1 MEKLKLFGTSGIRG
15 KAKTEMTIKLAL
27 KLGLTFASFL
37 GNEGTVIVG
46 RDVRCF
52 AEVLSKGV
60 VSGLVSGGINVEDC
74 GVAPTPAILWA
85 LKKRK
90 LDGGIVITGSHT
102 PKEFIGFLFF
112 LKDTSELSDQGA
124 IQFENKFFAEI
135 KRNTSHKVGKILQI
149 DISKIY
155 LESLIKQINIHNKK
169 LNDYKIALD
178 PGNGAASNYYSEIFE
193 ILGIK
198 KIAINDKP
206 NGLFPNRDPYPRPG
220 NLADLSKII
229 KQEKADFGSAC
240 DGDGDRAIFADNS
253 GEVLWGDISGAIF
266 AKKELKKHNGG
277 VIVTPI
283 NSSQLIN
290 WVCDNNNGEVF
301 FTKIGPPAIVET
313 MKREEAIIG
322 LEETGKIIWP
332 NSIYYGDWMLATINM
347 LEIIMEQKKCLYEIK
362 QDFPHF
368 HMKKEAFYCNNNQKI
383 KVLNEVVRK
392 WKKRNEKIEIVTIDG
407 VRINYED
414 NSWILF
420 KPSGTESVF
429 RMYTES
435 KDVKKVEQLAKTGSR
450 IIKETIQKYN

>member
-1 MEKLKLFGTSGIRG
+1 MEKLRLFGTSGIRG
-15 KAKTEMTIKLAL
+15 KAKTEMTRELAL

-52 AEVLSKGV
+52 AESLSKSV

-74 GVAPTPAILWA
+74 GVAPTPAILWT

-112 LKDTSELSDQGA
+112 LKDTSEISDQDA
-124 IQFENKFFAEI
+124 LQFEIKFFSKI
-135 KRNTSHKVGKILQI
+135 KRNPWNKVGKIHKI
-149 DISKIY
+149 DVSKIY
-155 LESLIKQINIHNKK
+155 IESIIKQINFNQKK
-169 LNDYKIALD
+169 LINIKIALD
-178 PGNGAASNYYSEIFE
+178 PGNGAASNYFSEIFK
-193 ILGIK
+193 ILGIQ

-220 NLADLSKII
+220 NLVELSRII
-229 KQEKADFGSAC
+229 KQENANFGSAC
-240 DGDGDRAIFADNS
+240 DGDGDRAIFVDNF

-266 AKKELKKHNGG
+266 VKKELKKHNGG
-277 VIVTPI
+277 IVVAPI

-290 WVCDNNNGEVF
+290 WVCDNNNGKIF

-313 MKREEAIIG
+313 MKSEKAIIG

-332 NSIYYGDWMLATINM
+332 NSIYYGDWILATINM
-347 LEIIMEQKKCLYEIK
+347 LEIIIEQKKCLHEIK

-368 HMKKEAFYCNNNQKI
+368 HMKKEAFYCNNDRKI
-383 KVLNEVVRK
+383 KVLNEVVKK

-407 VRINYED
+407 VRINYQD

-429 RMYTES
+429 RMYAES
-435 KDVKKVEQLAKTGSR
+435 RDIKKVEQLAKEGS
-450 IIKETIQKYN
+450 ILIKKTIEKYK